1 MAKRVIQTEKPK
13 NTNIDNELDFG
24 LHIKYKRTT
33 LGMSKQ
39 ELADL
44 CNLNYQTIDN
54 IENGKKG
61 TRLSSALFVSKMLG
75 IEIKCLNE

>member
-1 MAKRVIQTEKPK
+1 MAKKVIQTSKPE
-13 NTNIDNELDFG
+13 NTTIHNELDLG
-24 LHIKYKRTT
+24 LHIKYKRTS

-44 CNLNYQTIDN
+44 CNINYQTIDN

-61 TRLSSALFVSKMLG
+61 TRLSSALFVSNMLG
-75 IEIKCLNE
+75 IEIKCLND